1 MYPAAEIE
9 KAFNTLERNPMPL
22 GYTKGQAISVANG
35 RITVETTGENAT
47 TVFAYAEENTTLI
60 VEATAWNELTVQE
73 D

>member
-1 MYPAAEIE
+1 
-9 KAFNTLERNPMPL
+9 MPL